1 MLNNQRTQEKQD
13 GKKSLSGKQLNQ
25 ILMRQVSVLLKLHF
39 QKGSTLNNNKKIF
52 NKMNSYFINITK
64 TLNLNVNEIIKNVNE
79 IISNFDNHIS
89 IKKINSLK
97 ASDGSFYP
105 IFVRRVEYSFFIKSL
120 Y

>member
-1 MLNNQRTQEKQD
+1 MFNNQRTQEKQD

-97 ASDGSFYP
+97 AGDGSFYP
-105 IFVRRVEYSFFIKSL
+105 IFVRRVEYSFLTKSL